1 MGGESWTLAIAPPL
15 QGIFTTGCPS
25 LTNEKQSGERL
36 LRHRGMEGLPTF
48 RKKYLLIVRI
58 NR

>member
-48 RKKYLLIVRI
+48 RQSKQLPP
-58 NR
+58 